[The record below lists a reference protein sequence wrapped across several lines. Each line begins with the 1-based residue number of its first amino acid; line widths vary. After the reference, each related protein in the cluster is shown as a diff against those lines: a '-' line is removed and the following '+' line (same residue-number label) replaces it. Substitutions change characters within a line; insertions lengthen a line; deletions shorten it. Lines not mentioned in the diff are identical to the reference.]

1 MTFIITND
9 SVDLLMEPT
18 EYDRIADLLCQIRSK
33 IANNLRTTTEKG
45 RWTKELYLNRVNA
58 LLINTDEL
66 ADVDQKG
73 LL

>member
-1 MTFIITND
+1 MD
-9 SVDLLMEPT
+9 AR

-33 IANNLRTTTEKG
+33 IANNLKTTTAKG
-45 RWTKELYLNRVNA
+45 RWTKELYLDRVNA
-58 LLINTDEL
+58 LLLNTDEL

>member
-1 MTFIITND
+1 
-9 SVDLLMEPT
+9 MEPT

-45 RWTKELYLNRVNA
+45 RWTKELYLDRVNA
-58 LLINTDEL
+58 LLLNTDEL

>member
-1 MTFIITND
+1 MD
-9 SVDLLMEPT
+9 AR

-45 RWTKELYLNRVNA
+45 RWTKELYLQRIA
-58 LLINTDEL
+58 SLLVNTDEL

>member
-1 MTFIITND
+1 MD
-9 SVDLLMEPT
+9 PR

-45 RWTKELYLNRVNA
+45 RWTKELYLDRVNA

-73 LL
+73 LI

>member
-1 MTFIITND
+1 MD
-9 SVDLLMEPT
+9 AR

-33 IANNLRTTTEKG
+33 IANNLKTKTEKG
-45 RWTKELYLNRVNA
+45 RWTKELYLDRVNA
-58 LLINTDEL
+58 LLLNTDEL

>member
-1 MTFIITND
+1 MPTGTI
-9 SVDLLMEPT
+9 MEAR

-33 IANNLRTTTEKG
+33 IANNLKTKTEKG
-45 RWTKELYLNRVNA
+45 RWTKELYLDRVNA
-58 LLINTDEL
+58 LLLNTDEL

>member
-1 MTFIITND
+1 MIDNLT
-9 SVDLLMEPT
+9 PT
-18 EYDRIADLLCQIRSK
+18 GTIMDAREYDRIADLLCQIRSK

-45 RWTKELYLNRVNA
+45 RWTKELYLDRVNA

-73 LL
+73 LI

>member
-1 MTFIITND
+1 MD
-9 SVDLLMEPT
+9 AR

-45 RWTKELYLNRVNA
+45 RWTKELYLDRVNA

-73 LL
+73 LI